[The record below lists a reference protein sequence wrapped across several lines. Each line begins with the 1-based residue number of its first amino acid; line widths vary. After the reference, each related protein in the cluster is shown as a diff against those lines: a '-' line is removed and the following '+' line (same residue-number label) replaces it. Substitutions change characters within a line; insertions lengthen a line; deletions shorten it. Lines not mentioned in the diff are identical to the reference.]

1 MILIIIL
8 RYFKY
13 ILTYSKHEHAVYLVF
28 SRAVFRVL
36 PSISNEVFVKIDNDL
51 QSLTIFAKSAI
62 LIFWQGS
69 EYTSA
74 EAATGGVL

>member
-36 PSISNEVFVKIDNDL
+36 PSISNEVFVK
-51 QSLTIFAKSAI
+51 K
-62 LIFWQGS
+62 GS

>member
-8 RYFKY
+8 CYFKY
-13 ILTYSKHEHAVYLVF
+13 ILTYSKHEHAVYFVF
-28 SRAVFRVL
+28 SRAVFRAL
-36 PSISNEVFVKIDNDL
+36 PSISDEVFVKTDNDL
-51 QSLTIFAKSAI
+51 QSLTI